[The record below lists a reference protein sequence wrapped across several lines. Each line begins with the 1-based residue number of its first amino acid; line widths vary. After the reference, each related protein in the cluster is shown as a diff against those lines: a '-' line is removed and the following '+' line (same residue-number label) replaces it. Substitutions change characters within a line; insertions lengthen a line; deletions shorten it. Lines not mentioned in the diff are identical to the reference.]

1 MNKMN
6 YIVLVALV
14 LLTNCGNKDGNGTEE
29 PKPGNPVIWQFSPE
43 TLSGFLAQGGIQS
56 IIIVSN
62 TKWKVS
68 SDQSWCTLSAF
79 EGFPDS
85 FLLKVSAQKNITSSE
100 RSAQLTFTANDSLKR
115 ITVKQAAGS
124 DNQDNYV
131 PNGYKLVWWDEFDSP
146 RLSNGKTSL
155 PDNTKWWYETG
166 DGGWGNNELQN
177 YISGYSGTDTCAV
190 ISNGILKII
199 AKKKDSDVISIRM
212 NTKESWQ
219 YGYFEARLK
228 MPSGKGTW
236 PAFWMLPKNFQ
247 NWPLDG
253 EIDIMEYVGYDPNVV
268 HATIHTQAYN
278 HSIGTQKSAQKIV
291 QNAETEFHVYAMEWS
306 AEKIT
311 GYIDGVAYF
320 TFFNDNQNNKS
331 TWPFNAPFYLKLNL
345 AWGGNWGGAQG
356 IDPTI
361 LPATY
366 EIDYIRV
373 YQK

>member
-1 MNKMN
+1 MN
-6 YIVLVALV
+6 YIVLAVLV
-14 LLTNCGNKDGNGTEE
+14 LLTNCGNKNGNGTED

-43 TLSGFLAQGGIQS
+43 NLSDFLAQGGIQS
-56 IIIVSN
+56 VIISSN

-68 SDQSWCTLSAF
+68 SDQSWCTLSAS

-85 FLLKVSAQKNITSSE
+85 FLLKVSAQKNTTNSE
-100 RSAQLTFTANDSLKR
+100 RSAVLTFTANDSLKR
-115 ITVKQAAGS
+115 ITVKQATGS

-146 RLSNGKTSL
+146 RLANGKTPL

-166 DGGWGNNELQN
+166 AGGWGNNELQN
-177 YISGYSGTDTCAV
+177 YIPGYSGTDTCAI

-247 NWPLDG
+247 SWPLDG
-253 EIDIMEYVGYDPNVV
+253 EIDIMEYVGYDPNVI

-306 AEKIT
+306 TEKIT

-320 TFFNDNQNNKS
+320 TFLNDNQNNKS
-331 TWPFNAPFYLKLNL
+331 TWPFNVPFYLKLNL
-345 AWGGNWGGAQG
+345 AWGGNWGGYQG